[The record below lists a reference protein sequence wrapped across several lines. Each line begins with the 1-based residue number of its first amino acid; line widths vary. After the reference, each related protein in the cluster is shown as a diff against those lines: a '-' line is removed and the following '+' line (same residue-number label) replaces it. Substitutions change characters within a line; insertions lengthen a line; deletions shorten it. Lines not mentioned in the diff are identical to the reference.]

1 MAATSASSIQKWF
14 EYDVFLSF
22 SDEDTPKKFVDNLY
36 LALYQ
41 RGIYTYKD
49 DERIEK
55 GERIS
60 EQLSRSIEESKFHIV
75 IFSKNYASSSWCLDE
90 LVKIMGCQ
98 KMKEHIAYPV
108 FYDVEPTEV
117 RKQRGAVGEALA
129 KHGEKE
135 TVGRWRDA
143 LTEAANLSG
152 WDVRMTTNGH
162 EAKVIKHIVELISLE
177 LRSINLNDDDKLV
190 GMETRVKKIVSSLEL
205 DSDDVRMIG
214 IKGIGGAGKTTLAR
228 AVFDCI
234 SIWFEGKSFVENV
247 REVSKDSSSGLRK
260 LQKKILSDVLN
271 DQSIVLE
278 ALAGEPTW
286 FKPGS
291 RIIITTRDE
300 QLLVAHRVN
309 FIHDVNL
316 LSDEEAIC
324 LFNRY
329 AFGREIPNQR
339 YKELSRI
346 IVHYVAGLPLTI
358 KVLGSF
364 LYGRTECE
372 WEDTIEKLKT
382 IPVKET
388 LEKLELSYDVLDDD
402 QKEIFLD
409 VACILKGKK
418 MKGAIRILE
427 SCGFNA
433 ELGLRVLEQ
442 KSLLTISDA
451 GRLLLHDYIEEMGKN
466 IVRQL
471 HPDEPYKH
479 SRLWIK
485 EEIEEIL
492 VNDLGTEA
500 IRSIQ
505 LQNTDLHPATIMEG
519 LRNMKGLRFL
529 YVDEGYKD
537 LKIDEVGHYLP
548 NTLQSLHWPRYP
560 FWCLPKTF
568 QANKLV
574 DLAIARSNLSQ
585 LWEGGERKVL
595 DKLRFL
601 DLSYSKLRTLD
612 LGMTPNLKTLS
623 LKEGMDFVELN
634 FPDECPHLQTLNLE
648 GCNVL
653 VELHMTGLCTNLIF
667 INLSGSS
674 LSNFN
679 LGMTPN
685 LESLY
690 LIGMNEL
697 SELHMTDKLQKLK
710 SLNLSCSKVSNLN
723 LGLTPYL
730 ETLDLRGCNNFVEI
744 HMPVECPKLKSL
756 YLSGSKLSNL
766 NLGPIPH
773 LETLDLRGCND
784 FVELHMPVQCPKL
797 KSLYLCGS
805 KVTNLNLGMT
815 PHLETLDLGGCGEFV
830 ELHMP
835 FECLKLK
842 CLKLGGSKVSN
853 LNLGLTPHLEMLDL
867 RGCIDFVE
875 LHMLIARPKLK
886 ILDLSHS
893 KVSNLS
899 LGLTPNLEELYLVE
913 CNELLELRMP
923 VEGQEVKFLHL
934 SGSKVSYL
942 KPGLT
947 PLFEKLGSLEELS
960 LSSKEIKHIPDSI
973 CMLKHLRSLKLTSCC
988 LLEHLPKNLGRLE
1001 CVERLDL
1008 AGCISL
1014 RDIPNSICKMEFLKY
1029 LHLPHCSLVKK
1040 LPEELGRLEC
1050 LEELNI
1056 EGTGIR
1062 HLPQSIFQRKGLCIV
1077 WCKGRLQSYG
1087 FRSLKNISGDTAM
1100 CHV

>member
-1 MAATSASSIQKWF
+1 MASTSASSIQKWF

-271 DQSIVLE
+271 DQSIVVLIVLDDVDDIGPLE

-324 LFNRY
+324 LFN
-329 AFGREIPNQR
+329 
-339 YKELSRI
+339 
-346 IVHYVAGLPLTI
+346 
-358 KVLGSF
+358 
-364 LYGRTECE
+364 RTECE

-585 LWEGGERKVL
+585 LWEGGERKV
-595 DKLRFL
+595 
-601 DLSYSKLRTLD
+601 
-612 LGMTPNLKTLS
+612 
-623 LKEGMDFVELN
+623 E
-634 FPDECPHLQTLNLE
+634 
-648 GCNVL
+648 
-653 VELHMTGLCTNLIF
+653 
-667 INLSGSS
+667 
-674 LSNFN
+674 
-679 LGMTPN
+679 
-685 LESLY
+685 
-690 LIGMNEL
+690 
-697 SELHMTDKLQKLK
+697 
-710 SLNLSCSKVSNLN
+710 
-723 LGLTPYL
+723 
-730 ETLDLRGCNNFVEI
+730 
-744 HMPVECPKLKSL
+744 
-756 YLSGSKLSNL
+756 
-766 NLGPIPH
+766 
-773 LETLDLRGCND
+773 
-784 FVELHMPVQCPKL
+784 
-797 KSLYLCGS
+797 
-805 KVTNLNLGMT
+805 
-815 PHLETLDLGGCGEFV
+815 
-830 ELHMP
+830 
-835 FECLKLK
+835 
-842 CLKLGGSKVSN
+842 
-853 LNLGLTPHLEMLDL
+853 
-867 RGCIDFVE
+867 
-875 LHMLIARPKLK
+875 
-886 ILDLSHS
+886 
-893 KVSNLS
+893 
-899 LGLTPNLEELYLVE
+899 
-913 CNELLELRMP
+913 
-923 VEGQEVKFLHL
+923 
-934 SGSKVSYL
+934 
-942 KPGLT
+942 
-947 PLFEKLGSLEELS
+947 
-960 LSSKEIKHIPDSI
+960 
-973 CMLKHLRSLKLTSCC
+973 
-988 LLEHLPKNLGRLE
+988 
-1001 CVERLDL
+1001 
-1008 AGCISL
+1008 
-1014 RDIPNSICKMEFLKY
+1014 
-1029 LHLPHCSLVKK
+1029 
-1040 LPEELGRLEC
+1040 
-1050 LEELNI
+1050 
-1056 EGTGIR
+1056 
-1062 HLPQSIFQRKGLCIV
+1062 
-1077 WCKGRLQSYG
+1077 
-1087 FRSLKNISGDTAM
+1087 
-1100 CHV
+1100 